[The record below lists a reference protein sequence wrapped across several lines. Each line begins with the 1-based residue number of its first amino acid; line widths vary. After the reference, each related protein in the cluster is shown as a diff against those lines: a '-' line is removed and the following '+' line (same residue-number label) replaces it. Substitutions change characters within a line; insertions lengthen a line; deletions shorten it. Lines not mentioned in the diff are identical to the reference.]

1 MNFVLGRRRAMTD
14 QALYLLASLVGVA
27 AMVGLCVALFGREV
41 AKLDTRSAAAR
52 LAQDVPG
59 FRLGASAL
67 AADTRSA
74 VLEDAR
80 DHAVYLV
87 AARGDG
93 FVTRR
98 VSRGTVKAAARD
110 GAALSLRFSDFT
122 FPHAIIAFHDED
134 VARDW
139 EHRMAR
145 A

>member
-1 MNFVLGRRRAMTD
+1 MTA
-14 QALYLLASLVGVA
+14 QIYYLIASLAGVA
-27 AMVGLCVALFGREV
+27 AMVGFCVLLFGREV

-59 FRLGASAL
+59 FRLGASAIS
-67 AADTRSA
+67 ADTRSA

-80 DHAVYLV
+80 DRAVYLV

-98 VSRGTVKAAARD
+98 VSRGTVRTAARD
-110 GAALSLRFSDFT
+110 GAALRLRFSDFT
-122 FPHAIIAFHDED
+122 FPSAIIAFHDED

-139 EHRMAR
+139 EQRMAR